1 MKRQWLY
8 ECCLLVCIS
17 MLVLLIAGCAAPSPA
32 KPTSRPA
39 PGASVPTPPVGAPGS
54 PQASAPVAPPMVT
67 TPLEQRPSV
76 GANALRDGINAFNM
90 GEYGLAERKLGESF
104 RLGLSNTPD
113 LLRGYKTQAFV
124 YCVTARTQLCEK
136 SFDAA
141 FQIDRKFSLSG
152 SERPHPV
159 WGPVFTKVQKRYV
172 S

>member
-39 PGASVPTPPVGAPGS
+39 PGS

-67 TPLEQRPSV
+67 TPPEQRPSV

-113 LLRGYKTQAFV
+113 LLRGHKTQAFV

-159 WGPVFTKVQKRYV
+159 WGPVFAKVQKRYV